1 MRSCTR
7 WICWRSTADAIA
19 ADEAAQLRYAL
30 EARIAALEATQ
41 TGHAGMARMT
51 LMIQSG
57 HCVIG
62 LSQAEMILVIAAQ
75 ATMAL
80 RARFSILISRY
91 GMGATMR
98 RSSIVAIAL
107 VSTAA
112 FVQIAA
118 AADLPM
124 KAPPPPPPVPVS
136 QWTGCYIG
144 VNAGGTWGHMK
155 DEWTPSVANGVQGRA
170 LVSANANAT
179 LDGSGFTGG
188 GQAGCNLQLS
198 ATVLGLEGDIQYTGF
213 DVRRDVFFPGIAG
226 VFLPSNFHE
235 DFSSKWL
242 ATFRERLGWL
252 VTPNVLVYG
261 TGGVAVANIKPMI
274 LW

>member
-1 MRSCTR
+1 MMARRFCCR
-7 WICWRSTADAIA
+7 AVCRCWGRVLLNARALA
-19 ADEAAQLRYAL
+19 ERPFLR
-30 EARIAALEATQ
+30 Q

-124 KAPPPPPPVPVS
+124 KVPPPPPP
-136 QWTGCYIG
+136 
-144 VNAGGTWGHMK
+144 
-155 DEWTPSVANGVQGRA
+155 
-170 LVSANANAT
+170 
-179 LDGSGFTGG
+179 
-188 GQAGCNLQLS
+188 
-198 ATVLGLEGDIQYTGF
+198 
-213 DVRRDVFFPGIAG
+213 
-226 VFLPSNFHE
+226 
-235 DFSSKWL
+235 
-242 ATFRERLGWL
+242 
-252 VTPNVLVYG
+252 
-261 TGGVAVANIKPMI
+261 
-274 LW
+274 